1 MRNGLAQ
8 RLYPATVD
16 GTRIPAAWLCTSEY
30 EGQRGDDVS
39 AEPTLVVAS
48 RDVFVLRTIRRAVAA
63 AEVRVLNELA
73 DALAVVE
80 TARQERP
87 DVVLLDADLPDG
99 GVETVEQITVLAPSV
114 LTVVVGD
121 TPSDDQLFGALYAGA
136 SGYMPRD
143 LTSEQ
148 WRTALRSLLD
158 GEALLPRALTSR
170 LVEEFRARE
179 RHKRLL
185 LRGRRGVDLTSREW
199 TILQH
204 IGQDLSTNDIAERLF
219 VSPVTVRTHLSAI
232 MRKLDVPNRQA
243 LRRVLRER

>member
-1 MRNGLAQ
+1 
-8 RLYPATVD
+8 
-16 GTRIPAAWLCTSEY
+16 
-30 EGQRGDDVS
+30 VS
-39 AEPTLVVAS
+39 AEPTVVVAS
-48 RDVFVLRTIRRAVAA
+48 QDVGLLRTIRRVGTTT
-63 AEVRVLNELA
+63 ELKVLDELT
-73 DALAVVE
+73 DASAVVD
-80 TARQERP
+80 TARQQRP
-87 DVVLLDADLPDG
+87 DAVLLDIDLPEG
-99 GVETVEQITVLAPSV
+99 GVETVQQITVLAPSV

-121 TPSDDQLFGALYAGA
+121 TPTDDQLFGALYAGA

-143 LTSEQ
+143 LTSDQ

-158 GEALLPRALTSR
+158 GEALLPRTLTSR

-185 LRGRRGVDLTSREW
+185 LRGRPGVDLTSREW

-204 IGQDLSTNDIAERLF
+204 IERDLTTNDIAERLF
-219 VSPVTVRTHLSAI
+219 VSPVTVRTHVSAI